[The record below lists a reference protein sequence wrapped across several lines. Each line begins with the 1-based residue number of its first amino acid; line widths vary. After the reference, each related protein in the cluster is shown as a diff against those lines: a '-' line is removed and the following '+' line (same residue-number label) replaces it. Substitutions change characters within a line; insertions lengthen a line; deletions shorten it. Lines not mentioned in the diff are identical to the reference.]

1 MPKISLKELL
11 KVVKT
16 EKYDSVLETLK
27 EAITADPA
35 SAYGEVRLYPRSR
48 SLMPRGQ
55 MLTMLLLM
63 KPFASFPE
71 LPLTADFILPDYSKV
86 GSFDKYFDR
95 VIQLFHATYP
105 DSYNS
110 KIKYDLMDSIS
121 YSLNELTKFS
131 AATMLVAE
139 GPTVSIKDILDVGKT
154 HPEFKEAIEF
164 THETHTSHLEN
175 IQERIKLQ
183 DQNNKVAVDAII
195 DSGCQ
200 FSKLIKSGGGVN
212 INQLGEVVTVVGY
225 KPDIAGRVI
234 SRPVDSSFFRG
245 ITSIQDFYTDAT
257 GARKALNTS
266 KMQVRQSGYLNRKI
280 SVLTEDA
287 RIDDVDDCGTKH
299 YLRITIQDEDMLKLY
314 VNRICIIEGVEKV
327 ITPEDKHLIGVQ
339 LLVRSPITCAC
350 PGDHVCHKCYGRLSL
365 INSGLNIGTVANLI
379 FTEPITQKLLS
390 TKHLLKAKVDMK
402 WSEDFLKTFVVDGN
416 NLTPKQADLQIH
428 IDSEDLRTRDYNVNR
443 YSTRR
448 FYILNKKGER
458 HYFES
463 PVTLMIPDREI
474 TSIQEFYDEAIDGYT
489 YSLADLSD
497 ADYLFS
503 FIIRNTGVADPL
515 LQIKDSLEKRYIVNK
530 DLEGDLHKFT
540 QHLMELLVKS
550 GTYVQA
556 VHVEV
561 IISCLTQMLKGTDRL
576 KDEAPLVPGEDYRIL
591 NIDDAIYHSP
601 SPIKS
606 FMYQQNIRQL
616 ETDTFNGLF
625 EKKGESEF
633 DRLFI
638 RPRHY
643 ETKEVE

>member
-1 MPKISLKELL
+1 MKGNFHVRCGQGEN
-11 KVVKT
+11 
-16 EKYDSVLETLK
+16 LE
-27 EAITADPA
+27 
-35 SAYGEVRLYPRSR
+35 
-48 SLMPRGQ
+48 M
-55 MLTMLLLM
+55 
-63 KPFASFPE
+63 
-71 LPLTADFILPDYSKV
+71 
-86 GSFDKYFDR
+86 
-95 VIQLFHATYP
+95 
-105 DSYNS
+105 
-110 KIKYDLMDSIS
+110 
-121 YSLNELTKFS
+121 
-131 AATMLVAE
+131 
-139 GPTVSIKDILDVGKT
+139 
-154 HPEFKEAIEF
+154 
-164 THETHTSHLEN
+164 
-175 IQERIKLQ
+175 
-183 DQNNKVAVDAII
+183 
-195 DSGCQ
+195 
-200 FSKLIKSGGGVN
+200 
-212 INQLGEVVTVVGY
+212 
-225 KPDIAGRVI
+225 
-234 SRPVDSSFFRG
+234 
-245 ITSIQDFYTDAT
+245 
-257 GARKALNTS
+257 TS
-266 KMQVRQSGYLNRKI
+266 KDYL
-280 SVLTEDA
+280 SA
-287 RIDDVDDCGTKH
+287 
-299 YLRITIQDEDMLKLY
+299 
-314 VNRICIIEGVEKV
+314 
-327 ITPEDKHLIGVQ
+327 
-339 LLVRSPITCAC
+339 
-350 PGDHVCHKCYGRLSL
+350 
-365 INSGLNIGTVANLI
+365 
-379 FTEPITQKLLS
+379 
-390 TKHLLKAKVDMK
+390 LLKAKVDMK

-448 FYILNKKGER
+448 FYILDKKGER
-458 HYFES
+458 QYFES

-576 KDEAPLVPGEDYRIL
+576 KDETPLVPGEDYRIL

-625 EKKGESEF
+625 EKNGESEF